1 MDRSEQVD
9 REKWKNKTFRR
20 ECQKDRSY
28 FRLICHDLS
37 NVFQRWHSA
46 KYLQHSWSQ
55 TSTPVNE
62 KHPWESVFLPEGT
75 TTWSLV
81 TSGWSLIPTHCID
94 WDGIG
99 QNKGKSFCR
108 ISFSISAFILAWHHI
123 SKTLWLAMILTQT
136 RRTDWK
142 PHSCFEGHLIT
153 MMPTSN
159 FGLEVNIL
167 NEYNETGWNRSYSCI
182 SCHK

>member
-1 MDRSEQVD
+1 MY
-9 REKWKNKTFRR
+9 F
-20 ECQKDRSY
+20 KDDIQQSICNTAGHKQALLSMRNTHESLCFFPKARQPEAWLPLVGVSY
-28 FRLICHDLS
+28 P
-37 NVFQRWHSA
+37 
-46 KYLQHSWSQ
+46 Y
-55 TSTPVNE
+55 
-62 KHPWESVFLPEGT
+62 
-75 TTWSLV
+75 
-81 TSGWSLIPTHCID
+81 CID